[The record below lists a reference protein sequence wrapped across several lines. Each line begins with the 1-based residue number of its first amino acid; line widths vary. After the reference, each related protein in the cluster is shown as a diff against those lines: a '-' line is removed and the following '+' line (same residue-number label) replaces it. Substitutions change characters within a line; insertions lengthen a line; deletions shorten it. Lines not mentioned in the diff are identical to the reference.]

1 MSALF
6 SSVPFALLC
15 VYLLGINLIAF
26 LLYGIDKA
34 KAKRG
39 QWRIPERTL
48 ILLAFFGGAAGAW
61 IGMLLF
67 RHKTQH
73 AKFRILVPIALL
85 LWIGAIGLIAARIL
99 GS

>member
-26 LLYGIDKA
+26 FLYGIDKA

-39 QWRIPERTL
+39 HWRIPERTL

-85 LWIGAIGLIAARIL
+85 LWLGAIGLIAARIL
-99 GS
+99 GL

>member
-15 VYLLGINLIAF
+15 VYLLGINLIVF

-85 LWIGAIGLIAARIL
+85 LWLGAIGLIAARIL

>member
-15 VYLLGINLIAF
+15 AYLLLMSLLAF
-26 LLYGIDKA
+26 ALYSIDKV
-34 KAKRG
+34 KAKHG

-48 ILLAFFGGAAGAW
+48 ILLAYLGGAAGAW
-61 IGMLLF
+61 IGMQVF

-73 AKFRILVPIALL
+73 TKFRVLVPIALL
-85 LWIGAIGLIAARIL
+85 LWLAAIGFFAARIL

>member
-85 LWIGAIGLIAARIL
+85 LWLGAIGLIGARIL
-99 GS
+99 GL